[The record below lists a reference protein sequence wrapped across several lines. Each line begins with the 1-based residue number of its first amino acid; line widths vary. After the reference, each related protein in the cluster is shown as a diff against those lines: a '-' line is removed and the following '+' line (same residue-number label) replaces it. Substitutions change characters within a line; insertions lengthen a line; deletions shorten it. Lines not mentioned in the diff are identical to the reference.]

1 MSEFARAVLQHPVTA
16 ERREAEREAN
26 RLFKKL
32 KVPFRDAVVRDQGL
46 TRAQRLIGY
55 EIADRLNFK
64 IGYAWPSQEL
74 IAEKVR
80 CDVRTV
86 RRAMERLTHEKT
98 GWFRREL
105 DGKNYCYF
113 PRFERLNQPPQP
125 VENTGHLVQ
134 RTPDI
139 RSGQNVRL
147 SSLIDPIEKENLDAL
162 GGKAIML
169 PPERRKPIGRMDDRS
184 STVLDFGNQD
194 ELITTAARAEGN
206 PAFVFLDSQ
215 PWHLWNEYR
224 IAEGLPPLRP
234 RQHHVNGLLR
244 AGADVPTLYPPGHGR
259 HSTPRALR

>member
-1 MSEFARAVLQHPVTA
+1 MRLTPGELRIHLRPLFNGQPPASIPLPSPRKLMQRTPPRCRSRQRRRRGVVSEFARAVLQHPVAA

-32 KVPFRDAVVRDQGL
+32 KVPFRDAVVRDKRL
-46 TRAQRLIGY
+46 TRTQRLIGY

-64 IGYAWPSQEL
+64 TGYAWPSQEL

-86 RRAMERLTHEKT
+86 RRAMERLTHETT

-139 RSGQNVRL
+139 QADKMS
-147 SSLIDPIEKENLDAL
+147 A
-162 GGKAIML
+162 
-169 PPERRKPIGRMDDRS
+169 
-184 STVLDFGNQD
+184 
-194 ELITTAARAEGN
+194 
-206 PAFVFLDSQ
+206 
-215 PWHLWNEYR
+215 Y
-224 IAEGLPPLRP
+224 PL
-234 RQHHVNGLLR
+234 
-244 AGADVPTLYPPGHGR
+244 
-259 HSTPRALR
+259 